1 MQDQKGITTLEA
13 LLIAPFVLYFT
24 LAGVMLVHLFV
35 TKTVTAS
42 AAREAARTLAVY
54 HDGGLARDKAKE
66 VIANTLPVSKNG
78 GQSAAVM
85 NGPPP
90 PESGGSQIGISSAP
104 TPAKNYPGP
113 FDPSADVKL
122 YDDGTYCTA
131 IVNYH
136 VENFCPGLP
145 VLINHGA
152 SFWSKWIDISARAVF
167 KREQI

>member
-1 MQDQKGITTLEA
+1 MTTLEV

-24 LAGVMLVHLFV
+24 LAGVMLVHLYV
-35 TKTVTAS
+35 AKTVAAS

-54 HDGGLARDKAKE
+54 HDGIQARDKAKE
-66 VIANTLPVSKNG
+66 VIANTLPVSKNS

-90 PESGGSQIGISSAP
+90 PESGASQIGISSAP

-113 FDPSADVKL
+113 FDPAVDVKL

-136 VENFCPGLP
+136 AENFCPGLP
-145 VLINHGA
+145 VLINPGA
-152 SFWSKWIDISARAVF
+152 SFWSKWIDISVRAVF

>member
-1 MQDQKGITTLEA
+1 MQDQKGITTLEV

-24 LAGVMLVHLFV
+24 LAGVMLVHLYV
-35 TKTVTAS
+35 AKTVAIS

-54 HDGGLARDKAKE
+54 HDGIQARDKAKE

-78 GQSAAVM
+78 GQSAEVL

-90 PESGGSQIGISSAP
+90 PESGTSQIGISSAP
-104 TPAKNYPGP
+104 APVKNYPGP
-113 FDPSADVKL
+113 FDPAADVKL

-136 VENFCPGLP
+136 ADNFCPGLP
-145 VLINHGA
+145 VLINPGA
-152 SFWSKWIDISARAVF
+152 SFWSKWIDIPARAVF